1 MCHVVLLLLCDN
13 VCVQKQNPLIYIQSL
28 NRTETTK
35 KQHVHVR
42 NYKKIVICNPSI
54 SLEEIEGF
62 NAL

>member
-42 NYKKIVICNPSI
+42 NYKKIGDII

>member
-13 VCVQKQNPLIYIQSL
+13 VCVQKQNTLIYIQSL

-35 KQHVHVR
+35 NQHVNVR
-42 NYKKIVICNPSI
+42 NYKKIGDII
-54 SLEEIEGF
+54 SFEEIQGF

>member
-13 VCVQKQNPLIYIQSL
+13 VCVQKQNTLIYIQSL

-35 KQHVHVR
+35 KQHVNVR
-42 NYKKIVICNPSI
+42 NYNKIGDII
-54 SLEEIEGF
+54 SLEEIQGF